1 MTTQTIDNIGD
12 LARILREQPEWADTI
27 RGLLLG
33 DELLNL
39 PAQLAEFIRVSQ
51 ENNRQVREELVERR
65 LLLAQHGE
73 QLARLNELVA
83 QHGEQLTRLNKLV
96 EQHGEQL
103 ARINE
108 VMAQHTE
115 LLAQHTELLTQHTEI
130 LAQHSAQLE
139 QHGEQLAQIREQLA
153 QHTEMLAEHRDQM
166 TELRR
171 RMGRLEGRMGNVEG
185 GLYERGIRAKAVFRA
200 QHILGLENPHI
211 VLTQDSQP
219 APQLHRALSQAIRS
233 GALSLEQS
241 AEVYDV
247 DLIIAGDDH
256 RYVVIEVSITAEE
269 DDIDRARRRADFLA
283 TATGGMAAPALI
295 TANLGAVQRAQAAA
309 RDVATFL
316 IPYP

>member
-1 MTTQTIDNIGD
+1 
-12 LARILREQPEWADTI
+12 
-27 RGLLLG
+27 
-33 DELLNL
+33 
-39 PAQLAEFIRVSQ
+39 
-51 ENNRQVREELVERR
+51 
-65 LLLAQHGE
+65 
-73 QLARLNELVA
+73 
-83 QHGEQLTRLNKLV
+83 
-96 EQHGEQL
+96 
-103 ARINE
+103 
-108 VMAQHTE
+108 
-115 LLAQHTELLTQHTEI
+115 
-130 LAQHSAQLE
+130 
-139 QHGEQLAQIREQLA
+139 
-153 QHTEMLAEHRDQM
+153 
-166 TELRR
+166 
-171 RMGRLEGRMGNVEG
+171 MGNVEDG
-185 GLYERGIRAKAVFRA
+185 IYESRVRAKAVFRA

-283 TATGGMAAPALI
+283 TATGGTAAPALI